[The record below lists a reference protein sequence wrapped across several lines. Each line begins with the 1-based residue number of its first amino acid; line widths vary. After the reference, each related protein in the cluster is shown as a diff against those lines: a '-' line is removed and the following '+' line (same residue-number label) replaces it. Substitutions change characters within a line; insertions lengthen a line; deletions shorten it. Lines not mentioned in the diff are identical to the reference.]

1 MYNGENLECAT
12 PLDLDE
18 AAGLKPD
25 LTTRAELNSFEQ
37 ANIAQGIRW
46 ARKSTKLKRSLLTVD
61 SLKLLHRQMFGDTW
75 TWAGQFR
82 TSGKNIGVEP
92 HQIQTELAKLCGDGQ
107 YWIINKTYL
116 MDVCAIRFHH
126 RLVSIHPFSNG
137 NGRHARLVADLIMY
151 FAKEIALTWGG
162 DSIDVEGVTRAAYLG
177 ALRAADS
184 NDYSLLIS
192 FAKRA

>member
-1 MYNGENLECAT
+1 MYNGDNPEGAT
-12 PLDLDE
+12 SLDSDE
-18 AAGLKPD
+18 AAGLKSG
-25 LTTRAELNSFEQ
+25 LTTRAELNAFEQ
-37 ANIAQGIRW
+37 TNITQGILW
-46 ARKSTKLKRSLLTVD
+46 ARKSTKLKQSLLAID
-61 SLKLLHRQMFGDTW
+61 SLKLLHRRMFGDTW

-82 TSGKNIGVEP
+82 ATGKNIGVEP

-107 YWIINKTYL
+107 YWITNKTFS

-137 NGRHARLVADLIMY
+137 NGRHARLVADLIMH
-151 FAKEIALTWGG
+151 FAKESALTWGG
-162 DSIDVEGVTRAAYLG
+162 DSIDAEGATRDAYLA
-177 ALRAADS
+177 ALRAADR